1 MRTSWNVTHRR
12 GGDTAES
19 TRYARASVTNHKIP
33 IQKED
38 PLNPTTQAISG
49 VASVALCGGVLGLM
63 STIFWM
69 VIGWHALM
77 AHKKLA
83 SAVEKIAGSTHGSA
97 PDSP

>member
-1 MRTSWNVTHRR
+1 
-12 GGDTAES
+12 
-19 TRYARASVTNHKIP
+19 
-33 IQKED
+33 
-38 PLNPTTQAISG
+38 
-49 VASVALCGGVLGLM
+49 M